1 MMSDLVPDTAR
12 IDRHALERIIRRAA
26 ELQAGERDI
35 GEGLT
40 ESDLMLLGKDVG
52 IPARYLQQALLEEQT
67 RSVMQAE
74 PGLASWLAGPRY
86 VVAQRSVADTCERVH
101 TALGRWMTEGELLI
115 VKRRFPNRTS
125 WEPRRDMFS
134 SIKRELK
141 VGGRAYRLAQAREIV
156 GQVWPLDGGRCHVQL
171 LADLANTRRSR
182 LSGATTLAGSGAV
195 ATTIGL
201 ALGVM
206 VPVAL
211 LPAGIG
217 LVAGAALARKRM
229 GQVEQVQVSL
239 EQVLD
244 RLEHGEIS
252 ADRPGADRGGTIE
265 RLASEIRRNLG
276 V

>member
-1 MMSDLVPDTAR
+1 MSDLVPDTTR

-40 ESDLMLLGKDVG
+40 EADLMLLGKDVG
-52 IPARYLQQALLEEQT
+52 IPAQYLQQALLEEQ
-67 RSVMQAE
+67 SHSMVQAE
-74 PGLASWLAGPRY
+74 PGVASWLAGPRY
-86 VVAQRSVADTCERVH
+86 VVAQRSIADRCERVQA
-101 TALGRWMTEGELLI
+101 ALGRWMTEGELLI

-125 WEPRRDMFS
+125 WEPRRDVFS
-134 SIKRELK
+134 SVKRELR
-141 VGGRAYRLAQAREIV
+141 VGGRPYRLARAREIV
-156 GQVWPLDGGRCHVQL
+156 GQVSPLDGGRCHVQL
-171 LADLANTRRSR
+171 LADLTNTRRSH
-182 LSGATTLAGSGAV
+182 LTGATTLAGSGAV

-229 GQVEQVQVSL
+229 GQIEQIQVSL

-244 RLEHGEIS
+244 RLEHGEI
-252 ADRPGADRGGTIE
+252 AAEDPNRTRGTMDRITT
-265 RLASEIRRNLG
+265 EIRRNLG
-276 V
+276 I

>member
-1 MMSDLVPDTAR
+1 MNDLVPDTAR

-74 PGLASWLAGPRY
+74 PGFASWLAGPRY
-86 VVAQRSVADTCERVH
+86 VVAHRSIADTGERVH
-101 TALGRWMTEGELLI
+101 AALGRWMTEGELLI

-125 WEPRRDMFS
+125 WEPRKDMFS
-134 SIKRELK
+134 SIKRELR

-156 GQVWPLDGGRCHVQL
+156 GQVSPLDGGRCHVQL

-182 LSGATTLAGSGAV
+182 LTGATTLAGSGAV

-217 LVAGAALARKRM
+217 LVAGTALARKRM
-229 GQVEQVQVSL
+229 GQVEQMQVSL